1 MYHQKACVILGPDRP
16 FGRQGGTMKS
26 LIKFSVEKAI
36 TVFMVI
42 IAVTIF
48 GVVSFTRLTTD
59 LFPSVNVPFAV
70 VITPYPGA
78 TPEDVEL
85 NVTAPLETVFQT
97 TTNILEVT
105 TTSSENL
112 SLVVLEFIPNTNMD
126 SAVAEM
132 RESLNTIENSLPE
145 GIGYPSIIK
154 LNPNSLPIYNFSLSY
169 EGYDLETLTEW
180 VEDVVK
186 PRIERVPGVAS
197 FDVSGGY
204 EQEIRVR
211 LDQSAIDDYNA
222 QLETVFSN
230 LPQAPDFTL
239 DEDYISQIIQAQ
251 NLAFPAGFVEI
262 DGLSYLVRVGDDI
275 DGLSALEDLV
285 LVDFQIPGSG
295 LEPLTLGEIA
305 AVAFEDSVGN
315 QYSKVNG
322 EDAISITIQKSSEF
336 AITEVTSGVTA
347 ALEDLQEEYSAL
359 EVTTLLN
366 QGEVIDQSVN
376 GVLSNLILGAILA
389 VIVLFIFLR
398 NVRVTFVVGIA
409 IPISLTF
416 AIILIY
422 LSDITLNV
430 VSLGGLALGIGML
443 VDNSIVVIEN
453 IFRLKREGAETK
465 EAVLKGT
472 TQVAGAITASTLTT
486 IGIFLPIIFI
496 EDFIREIFLQLALTI
511 AFSLIASLLI
521 ALTFVPAIAAKVLR
535 VEKNEDL
542 EKKSWLKTAYR
553 NVLSVFMKYRF
564 IVFTLVLGL
573 FGLSII
579 GSISNGFEF
588 FPATDEGT
596 LTGTISVPEDE
607 PFNFSDF
614 AMTLDEITEE
624 LSALDNVESIGV
636 TLGGGGFG
644 IFGGNDTGS
653 ANLNILLTEDRDLS
667 TSQMRDEV
675 ARILNTYDSLENT
688 VQGTENSTGFLIGS
702 GVEILIQGPELD
714 DLREVSLDISELL
727 GDLEGIRDIDD
738 GLGRTAQEI
747 KVTVL
752 KEEAIKYNLTMAQV
766 LGIVAQSLSTPDEV
780 TTLSLA
786 GELFTVRLFNEDDT
800 VNAEAEDI
808 SFFESIIVSVDSMG
822 NPVFLSAIADIE
834 EVSGFSSINRI
845 DGARSVTVTAGVESD
860 FNASLIAEDIQA
872 MIDEYDAP
880 SGFSITLQGES
891 EEIASAINT
900 LLLAGILGII
910 IVYMIMASQFQ
921 SLKYPFIIMITIP
934 LAFTGGLGILYIFN
948 LPVSVVAILG
958 LIVLAGVIVNNG
970 IVLVDYINQLREEG
984 YALDEAILHA
994 GETRL
999 RPIFMTALTTILA
1012 LTGLAIGLGDGTELT
1027 QPLALTS
1034 IGGLIYGTF
1043 LTIFIVP
1050 IMYDSM
1056 TRHGRR
1062 IFLSFIGLILLGLSY
1077 VLYLNLDLWI
1087 SLSVLGATVLFLLAN
1102 LLWPRKKSSNSKN
1115 IPATRPEDF
1124 EKMVKKAGD
1133 IYE

>member
-1 MYHQKACVILGPDRP
+1 
-16 FGRQGGTMKS
+16 MKN
-26 LIKFSVEKAI
+26 LIKFSVEKSI

-112 SLVVLEFIPNTNMD
+112 SLVVLEFLPNTNMD

-132 RESLNTIENSLPE
+132 RESLNTIENSLPD

-154 LNPNSLPIYNFSLSY
+154 LNPNSLPVYNFSLSY
-169 EGYDLETLTEW
+169 EGYDLETLTAW
-180 VEDVVK
+180 VEDVVQ
-186 PRIERVPGVAS
+186 PRVERVPGVAS

-204 EQEIRVR
+204 VKEIRIR
-211 LDQSAIDDYNA
+211 LDQTAMDDYNNSLQA
-222 QLETVFSN
+222 AFAA

-239 DEDYISQIIQAQ
+239 DEDYISNIIQAQ

-285 LVDFQIPGSG
+285 IVDFQLPGSS
-295 LEPLTLGEIA
+295 LEPLKLSDVA
-305 AVAFEDSVGN
+305 SVAFEDAIGN

-336 AITEVTSGVTA
+336 AITEVTSGVTE
-347 ALEDLQEEYSAL
+347 ALEELQAEYSAL

-376 GVLSNLILGAILA
+376 GVLSNLILGDVLA
-389 VIVLFIFLR
+389 VIVLLIFLR

-453 IFRLKREGAETK
+453 IFRLKREGASKK
-465 EAVLKGT
+465 EAVLQGT

-486 IGIFLPIIFI
+486 VGVFLPIIFI

-511 AFSLIASLLI
+511 AFSLVASLLI
-521 ALTFVPAIAAKVLR
+521 ALTFVPAIASRVLKV
-535 VEKNEDL
+535 KKSEDL
-542 EKKSWLKTAYR
+542 DKPTWIKTVYR
-553 NVLSVFMKYRF
+553 KILTVFMRFRF
-564 IVFTLVLGL
+564 IVFTVVIGL
-573 FGLSII
+573 FALSVI
-579 GSISNGFEF
+579 GSVSNGFEF

-596 LTGTISVPEDE
+596 LTGTITVPEDE
-607 PFNFSDF
+607 PLDF
-614 AMTLDEITEE
+614 ALFSEQLDTIIDEIAE
-624 LSALDNVESIGV
+624 LDNVKSIGV

-644 IFGGNDTGS
+644 FLGGNDTGS
-653 ANLNILLTEDRDLS
+653 ANINIVLAEDRDLT
-667 TSQMRDEV
+667 TSQMRDQV
-675 ARILNTYDSLENT
+675 AEILNKYDTLDNT
-688 VQGTENSTGFLIGS
+688 VQGTENSTGFLVGS
-702 GVEILIQGPELD
+702 GVEILIQGP
-714 DLREVSLDISELL
+714 DLENLRQVSLDISSM
-727 GDLEGIRDIDD
+727 LENTEGLRDIDD

-747 KVTVL
+747 KVTVD
-752 KEEAIKYNLTMAQV
+752 KEEAIKYNLTVAQV
-766 LGIVAQSLSTPDEV
+766 LGIVSQSLRTPEEV

-786 GELFTVRLFNEDDT
+786 GELFTVKIFDELDT
-800 VNAEAEDI
+800 PTAQAENIE
-808 SFFESIIVSVDSMG
+808 SFESIIVSVDGMG
-822 NPVFLSAIADIE
+822 NPVTLSQVATIE

-845 DGARSVTVTAGVESD
+845 DGARSVTVSAGVESD
-860 FNASLIAEDIQA
+860 FNASLLAEDIQA
-872 MIDEYDAP
+872 MIDDYEAP
-880 SGFSITLQGES
+880 AGFSITLQGES
-891 EEIASAINT
+891 EEIAEAINT
-900 LLLAGILGII
+900 LLLAATLGII

-934 LAFTGGLGILYIFN
+934 LAFTGGLGILYVFG

-984 YALDEAILHA
+984 YELKEAILHA

-1012 LTGLAIGLGDGTELT
+1012 LTGLAAGFGDGTELT

-1034 IGGLIYGTF
+1034 IGGLVYGTF
-1043 LTIFIVP
+1043 LTIFVVP

-1056 TRHGRR
+1056 TRHLRR
-1062 IFLSFIGLILLGLSY
+1062 ILGIIGSAILVGVTIY
-1077 VLYLNLDLWI
+1077 LYLNSELWI
-1087 SLSVLGATVLFLLAN
+1087 SLTVLSVTILLVLGQLLLF
-1102 LLWPRKKSSNSKN
+1102 RKKSSSLQTS
-1115 IPATRPEDF
+1115 PAKKPEDF
-1124 EKMVKKAGD
+1124 ERIVKKAGD
-1133 IYE
+1133 LSE